1 MVLFRNYDEKERI
14 DRVWYNSSN
23 IVYTECLDPPNS
35 LKPLTVIF
43 KNGKRYQYN
52 DVDVNDYVMF
62 MHGGLDGS
70 NGKALNKYIIPKYE
84 CKKLEDVSSDY
95 AQLLL
100 ENYQKQDEEN

>member
-1 MVLFRNYDEKERI
+1 MVLFRNYDEKEHI

-23 IVYTECLDPPNS
+23 IVYTECLDTPNS
-35 LKPLTVIF
+35 LKTLTVIF

-95 AQLLL
+95 ARLLL

>member
-23 IVYTECLDPPNS
+23 IVYTECLDIPDS
-35 LKPLTVIF
+35 LKTLTVIF
-43 KNGKRYQYN
+43 KNGKRYQYK
-52 DVDVNDYVMF
+52 DVDVFDYLMF
-62 MHGGLDGS
+62 MQGGLDGS

-100 ENYQKQDEEN
+100 ENYQKKDEEN